1 MSELVLVALLVMG
14 ACHAERAQR
23 PGSPP
28 AGRGVGSP
36 AAERPGAQP
45 AAANHLAV
53 PCSTRGGPVGSGADV
68 ASSGAVAASSGAK
81 DDSAD
86 DSALSSK
93 RFVYASFFNRLK
105 RRVFEHWAPQTAR
118 LRHRATEAAVEV
130 RIQLSRSGAL
140 AGICVITPSGSSE
153 FDDEAVRAF
162 QAAAPFPDPPEGLVG
177 KDELITFPFT
187 FHLTPE

>member
-1 MSELVLVALLVMG
+1 
-14 ACHAERAQR
+14 
-23 PGSPP
+23 
-28 AGRGVGSP
+28 
-36 AAERPGAQP
+36 
-45 AAANHLAV
+45 
-53 PCSTRGGPVGSGADV
+53 VGSGADV
-68 ASSGAVAASSGAK
+68 ASSGAVAASSGAVAASSGAVAASSGAK